1 MVSALLRRGGRT
13 LTIAA
18 CMLAFPLAAT
28 AQTAP
33 ASAGPPDS
41 KLIEDL
47 VAAGRILADH
57 GLLDGWGH
65 VSVRH
70 DKDSN
75 RYLMSR
81 GLSAELVTAK
91 DIIEFDLDSRP
102 VDTHGLPMSG
112 LFTERYI
119 HGEIYKLRSDVMAV
133 VHTHA
138 PSLIA
143 FGDTNVPLKPMYH
156 RAAFIAFGIP
166 VFEIREKAGMTDM
179 LIRNM
184 TLGHG
189 LAEALGDHPAIL
201 MRGHGAAITA
211 PTLQRVVARTIFLSL
226 NATLQADAMRMG
238 APITY
243 LDIEEARKIEA
254 REGHGLART
263 WEGWK
268 KKAMAKP

>member
-13 LTIAA
+13 LLALCAT
-18 CMLAFPLAAT
+18 LAFCCAAA
-28 AQTAP
+28 AQSAP
-33 ASAGPPDS
+33 TSAGPPDP

-57 GLLDGWGH
+57 DLLDGWGH

-70 DKDSN
+70 DKDPN

-102 VDTHGLPMSG
+102 VDTRGLPLSG

-119 HGEIYKLRSDVMAV
+119 HGEIYKLRPDVIAV

-143 FGDTNVPLKPMYH
+143 FGDTKVPLKPMYH

-184 TLGHG
+184 TLGHD

>member
-1 MVSALLRRGGRT
+1 MVSALLRRGARALLALCAT
-13 LTIAA
+13 LALCCAA
-18 CMLAFPLAAT
+18 AA
-28 AQTAP
+28 QPAP
-33 ASAGPPDS
+33 VSAGLPNP

-70 DKDSN
+70 DKDPN

-81 GLSAELVTAK
+81 GLSADLVTAK
-91 DIIEFDLDSRP
+91 DIIEFDLGSRP
-102 VDTHGLPMSG
+102 VDTHGLPLSG

-119 HGEIYKLRSDVMAV
+119 HGEIYRVRPDVIAV

-143 FGDTNVPLKPMYH
+143 FGDTKVPLKPMYH

-166 VFEIREKAGMTDM
+166 VFEIRDKAGMTDM

-184 TLGHG
+184 NLGHD

-226 NATLQADAMRMG
+226 NAKLQADAMRMG
-238 APITY
+238 VPITY

-268 KKAMAKP
+268 QKVMPRH